1 MNSDSVNI
9 KGGGRGTEDG
19 LKKRKMTCNE
29 EDYPCKYSRTP
40 PKKPKS
46 VRAKSNPEEF
56 SKLPHF
62 WAKFSGAKSE
72 DQGSI

>member
-1 MNSDSVNI
+1 MNI
-9 KGGGRGTEDG
+9 KGGGRGAEEG
-19 LKKRKMTCNE
+19 LKKRKMTLNE
-29 EDYPCKYSRTP
+29 EDDPYKYSHTP

-46 VRAKSNPEEF
+46 VCAKSNPEEF
-56 SKLPHF
+56 SKLRHF

>member
-1 MNSDSVNI
+1 
-9 KGGGRGTEDG
+9 
-19 LKKRKMTCNE
+19 MTFIE
-29 EDYPCKYSRTP
+29 EDDPCKYSHTP

-46 VRAKSNPEEF
+46 VSERNNPEEF
-56 SKLPHF
+56 SKLRQF